1 MAAQGSK
8 KVIFAALAG
17 NTLISITKFAAAA
30 YTGSAAMLSEGIHS
44 LVDTGNQ
51 GLLLY
56 GMKRAARP
64 ADAKHPFGYGPEL
77 YFWAFVVA
85 IMIFAVGAGI
95 SLYEGFQKVL
105 HPHPIESAFIAYLV
119 LGASIIFEGWAWMVA
134 YKEFARTRGKR
145 SLVSAVRDSKDPTVF
160 TVLFEDTAAMLGLI
174 VAFIGIAAGQ
184 YFAIPWADG
193 AASMLIGVI
202 LAVTAWVLAYETK
215 GLLVGETASEETNAT
230 IRNMLEAP
238 DAVEHVNEMRT
249 LHLGPN
255 EVLLVASLDFDNTLS
270 AENVEQI
277 IADLAKQIKAE
288 LPVVQRIFL
297 EAQARSEAAA

>member
-1 MAAQGSK
+1 
-8 KVIFAALAG
+8 
-17 NTLISITKFAAAA
+17 
-30 YTGSAAMLSEGIHS
+30 MLSEGIHS